1 MKKTLSRLASIICV
15 ILILES
21 CNTAFAQDSSVI
33 SQNDISTFDVD
44 ENYYI
49 TSVDKGYK
57 ETFYLLSDIRNFSVS
72 IDDVMAN
79 SVNVKSVSSSSY
91 SGSFT
96 SDKYSAGIPGYK
108 YQIKFD
114 WESGTLNGTRVFTK
128 IKNYKVVTYTN
139 YVVLSLAWESYS
151 YRLTKNT
158 YLFDRGNTLVNCYT
172 NYAFD
177 VRDKTTHNSTTIY
190 QNNTQTFSLNSLL

>member
-1 MKKTLSRLASIICV
+1 MKRILSRLASIICV
-15 ILILES
+15 ILVLAS
-21 CNTAFAQDSSVI
+21 CNTAFAQDGNVI
-33 SQNDISTFDVD
+33 SQNDINTFDVD

-49 TSVDKGYK
+49 TSIDKGY
-57 ETFYLLSDIRNFSVS
+57 EEISDSLSDISECSIS

-79 SVNVKSVSSSSY
+79 SVNVKSLSSSSY
-91 SGSFT
+91 SGSFI
-96 SDKYSAGIPGYK
+96 SDKYSAGLLGYK

-114 WESGTLNGTRVFTK
+114 WESGTSNGTRVFTK

-139 YVVLSLAWESYS
+139 YVVLALTWESYS